1 MKQLVRFLFW
11 FLDEMRASLG
21 HFVLADSTRQRL
33 ELPGTFCSGP
43 PSHSEL
49 ELSSS
54 HPPHPAILSE
64 QDELEPV
71 VGEGRGAAT
80 GSPQLAA
87 GCGAT
92 TWRQFAIQFVS
103 HLNCFLLSISYCLDP
118 FVYVVLDSICSFN
131 SMVHKRFMSINS
143 FHIWFIFFLLDPVGF
158 LLQIKND
165 VHRR

>member
-1 MKQLVRFLFW
+1 M
-11 FLDEMRASLG
+11 S
-21 HFVLADSTRQRL
+21 S
-33 ELPGTFCSGP
+33 
-43 PSHSEL
+43 SHPEL

-54 HPPHPAILSE
+54 HPSHPVILSE

-71 VGEGRGAAT
+71 VGDRRGAVAD
-80 GSPQLAA
+80 SPQLAA

-103 HLNCFLLSISYCLDP
+103 HLSCFLLSLSYCLDP
-118 FVYVVLDSICSFN
+118 FVYLVLDPIYYFN
-131 SMVHKRFMSINS
+131 SMVLKWFMSINS